1 MRDSL
6 CLGACPFSHHSPLI
20 GGAEITAGRTCTS
33 DMLAWSQFD
42 LVFGEDLV
50 QMYVEHHV
58 AVRCLRP
65 HVSLPVSKALKSVMD
80 DNKCV
85 GIVGANSSITR
96 LIE

>member
-1 MRDSL
+1 
-6 CLGACPFSHHSPLI
+6 
-20 GGAEITAGRTCTS
+20 
-33 DMLAWSQFD
+33 MLAWSQFD

-58 AVRCLRP
+58 VVRCLRP
-65 HVSLPVSKALKSVMD
+65 HVSLPVSKVLKSVMD

-96 LIE
+96 LIEWLYAREEIWIRVIWEGFI